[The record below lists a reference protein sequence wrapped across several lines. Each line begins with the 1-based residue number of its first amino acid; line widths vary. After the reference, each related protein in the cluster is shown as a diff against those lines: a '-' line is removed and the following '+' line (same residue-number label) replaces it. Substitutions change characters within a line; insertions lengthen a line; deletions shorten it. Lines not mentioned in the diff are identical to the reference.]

1 MVFPSPVFPETLRPI
16 LYYMIVGR
24 GPDHP
29 VGGHRDRFFVPS
41 GAFELEDAMLKNSVL
56 ILAAALA
63 VVAGCLTESPR
74 PMSPNLLQS
83 GAVLVDTGFTA
94 MSPELGSLYTWIQ
107 GGEYKAFT
115 VFFTPVEGASWYQAR
130 ISENP
135 ITLDNWDQALVAGEI
150 PAPAD
155 SALVFLEPRVISEA
169 CIGCGLC
176 QAACPIRPSTAI
188 KVENGVAVIDQ
199 TLCGSCGL
207 CEDACP
213 VNAIEGGRL
222 GTGYYVGIRAFYS
235 ENQASGEIQVSSDPM
250 QIVNYIYDYIP
261 FGGCLKC
268 MTSNPEGSC
277 TTCALLME
285 YNEAGVYTGPSCSVD
300 AIWQDLDNVY
310 GLPGMVYINYD
321 LCIHCGQCFLEC
333 WNYRDVINPD
343 EYYQHNQAVRRRV
356 LPAGVLPD
364 VPPPPP
370 DR

>member
-1 MVFPSPVFPETLRPI
+1 
-16 LYYMIVGR
+16 MIVR
-24 GPDHP
+24 RSPDHP
-29 VGGHRDRFFVPS
+29 VDGHKEGIFVPS
-41 GAFELEDAMLKNSVL
+41 GAFGLEAAMLKNSAL

-94 MSPELGSLYTWIQ
+94 MSPELGSLYTWIK
-107 GGEYKAFT
+107 GGEYRAFT
-115 VFFTPVEGASWYQAR
+115 VFFTPVEGAAWYQAR

-135 ITLDNWDQALVAGEI
+135 ITPENWDQALVAGEI
-150 PAPAD
+150 PAPAE
-155 SALVFLEPRVISEA
+155 SALVFLQPRVIPEA

-176 QAACPIRPSTAI
+176 EAACPILPNVAI
-188 KVENGVAVIDQ
+188 KVENGIAVIDE

-207 CEDACP
+207 CQDACP

-222 GTGYYVGIRAFYS
+222 GVGYYVGIRAFFGDT
-235 ENQASGEIQVSSDPM
+235 EASQDIQTSLEAM
-250 QIVNYIYDYIP
+250 QIVNFIYDSIP
-261 FGGCLKC
+261 AGGCLRC
-268 MTSNPEGSC
+268 MTSSPEGSC

-285 YNEAGVYTGPSCSVD
+285 YNDAGSYTGPSCPEG

-310 GLPGMVYINYD
+310 GLPGMVYIDYD

-343 EYYQHNQAVRRRV
+343 EYYQHNQAVRRLV
-356 LPAGVLPD
+356 LPAGVLPE